1 MAVLFFYFPERE
13 ERVFKM
19 NYIKNTAPAII
30 RRNSEALCTMKRI
43 AKTLALI
50 TVIKNRSE
58 NRRSAYSAKYL
69 AIYGTPEEQV
79 ANRERDIAKAFLYVN
94 AICNKE
100 VKTKRY
106 LDANNIND
114 IEDLAEELATFLS
127 ESFVDERG
135 QAFFLS

>member
-1 MAVLFFYFPERE
+1 ME
-13 ERVFKM
+13 
-19 NYIKNTAPAII
+19 NYVKSTAAHVIRKNPD
-30 RRNSEALCTMKRI
+30 ALCTMKRI

-58 NRRSAYSAKYL
+58 NRRSAYSAEYL
-69 AIYGTPEEQV
+69 AIYGTPEEQI
-79 ANRERDIAKAFLYVN
+79 AKRERNIAKAFLYVD

-106 LDANNIND
+106 LDVNNIND
-114 IEDLAEELATFLS
+114 IEDLAEELASFLS

-135 QAFFLS
+135 QAFFLA